1 MLTLLKNIEFFFFAL
16 FHTSGGMLL
25 LSFQCVLEFR
35 HLFANSRRIL
45 KMMLEVGWKTLPLAS
60 MIGLFTGMI
69 TALQTGVELKN
80 LGIHEQIGTI
90 VGLSLVREMG
100 PVFTA
105 FIIAARVGAAWA
117 AEIGAMNVSEEV
129 DALRSLGI
137 YPVRFLAMPR
147 FFAAITMQP
156 VLTIYSIVVGIWG
169 GALVS
174 VHYLGVPRFIYY
186 KRLFNALEMEDVTL
200 GLLKAF
206 VFGAIFS
213 IVCCFMGLSTQ
224 NGAEGVGRSTTRSV
238 VISLS
243 LILVADYFITRF
255 MG

>member
-1 MLTLLKNIEFFFFAL
+1 MFTLLKKIESFFFDL
-16 FHTSGGMLL
+16 FTTAGGMLL
-25 LSFQCVLEFR
+25 LLIQCILESRLVFSN
-35 HLFANSRRIL
+35 ARRIL

-69 TALQTGVELKN
+69 IALQTGVELKN

-117 AEIGAMNVSEEV
+117 AEIGTMSVSEEI

-156 VLTIYSIVVGIWG
+156 ILTIYSIVVGMWG

-174 VHYLGVPRFIYY
+174 VNYLGVQRFIYY
-186 KRLFNALEMEDVTL
+186 KRMFNALEMEDVTL
-200 GLLKAF
+200 GLGKAF

-213 IVCCFMGLSTQ
+213 LVCCYMGLTTK

>member
-1 MLTLLKNIEFFFFAL
+1 MFTVLKRIEGFFFEL
-16 FHTSGGMLL
+16 FTTAGGMLL
-25 LSFQCVLEFR
+25 LLVQCILEIR
-35 HLFANSRRIL
+35 HVFSNARRIL

-80 LGIHEQIGTI
+80 LGLHEQIGTI

-117 AEIGAMNVSEEV
+117 AEIGTMSVSEEV
-129 DALRSLGI
+129 DALRSMGI
-137 YPVRFLAMPR
+137 NPVRFLAMPR

-156 VLTIYSIVVGIWG
+156 ILTVYSIVVGMWG

-174 VHYLGVPRFIYY
+174 INYLGVPRIIYY
-186 KRLFNALEMEDVTL
+186 KRMFDSLEIEDVTL
-200 GLLKAF
+200 GLCKAF
-206 VFGAIFS
+206 VFGGIFS
-213 IVCCFMGLSTQ
+213 LVCCYTGLMTK
-224 NGAEGVGRSTTRSV
+224 NGAQGVGRSTTRSV

-255 MG
+255 LG